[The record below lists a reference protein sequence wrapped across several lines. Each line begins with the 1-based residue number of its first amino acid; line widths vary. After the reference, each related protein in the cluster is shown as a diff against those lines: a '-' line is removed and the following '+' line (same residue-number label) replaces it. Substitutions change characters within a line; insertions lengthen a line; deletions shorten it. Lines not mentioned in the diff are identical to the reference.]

1 MKTITKFWIIFKN
14 TVDDDQLTIG
24 KVTKCEVAEVGVE
37 VVATC
42 EVVEVGVEEV
52 DTCEVVEVGV
62 EIVDEKWSS

>member
-1 MKTITKFWIIFKN
+1 M
-14 TVDDDQLTIG
+14 
-24 KVTKCEVAEVGVE
+24 E

-62 EIVDEKWSS
+62 EVVDIYI